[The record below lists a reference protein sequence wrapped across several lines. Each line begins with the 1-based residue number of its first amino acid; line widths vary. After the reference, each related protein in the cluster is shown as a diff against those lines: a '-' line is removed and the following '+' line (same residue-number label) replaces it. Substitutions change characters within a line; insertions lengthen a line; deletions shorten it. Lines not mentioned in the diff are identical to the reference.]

1 MARKKVQSFGVGLGK
16 LLLTIGGIW
25 YKRTAE
31 ARECEMKAR
40 KAIDDLEIATRRAQ
54 QIEAQTRGIDARTT
68 RTIQATR
75 VDIDK
80 RAKVMLDIEKA
91 ELQIAMLKR
100 ELGMYDSDQ
109 EFHANDYQP

>member
-1 MARKKVQSFGVGLGK
+1 MKRKKVQSFGVGLGK

-25 YKRTAE
+25 YKRTVE
-31 ARECEMKAR
+31 ARETELMAR
-40 KAIDDLEIATRRAQ
+40 QAVEDLDIATRRAQ

-80 RAKVMLDIEKA
+80 RAKVMLDIEKM
-91 ELQIAMLKR
+91 ELQILMLKR
-100 ELGMYDSDQ
+100 ELGIYESDQ
-109 EFHANDYQP
+109 EFKANDYQP